1 VGAKTL
7 PNTLHHI
14 TKHINLDGMDITKKI
29 FGPRL
34 ELSLVELQA

>member
-7 PNTLHHI
+7 PNAPHHI
-14 TKHINLDGMDITKKI
+14 TKHINLDGMDITKNI